1 MMVQIKLIFVC
12 IPKRATKDG
21 KISTCNI
28 SFLNYKLSC
37 NNLKYCDLKIQII
50 RHLYIPLKPYKKV
63 SLLISKS
70 SISAASINC
79 SKNAFSIRGVFFQ
92 IAKRQNCA

>member
-21 KISTCNI
+21 KISNT

-63 SLLISKS
+63 SPLISKS